1 MISIRSGTLG
11 SGGEL
16 LARTLESLG
25 VRLILSIPGSQV
37 LPVLDSS
44 PLRSGRMRLVVPR
57 SERSA
62 AFVAEGFGKASGA
75 PAVVMST
82 LGPGTANELPG
93 IHSAARSRS
102 PLLSVAPFQPPRKRG
117 RIAEVFQGLDQP
129 AFFREACKRCFL
141 IETRRELRPLL
152 ESAFEACTSGPPGPV
167 HVDVSFPLLFST
179 GVFVNPPV
187 RRVPA
192 PAEKAEPI
200 LVETRK
206 TARRSSGPVRTL
218 APGEACGIV
227 PFSLGVVLAAPG
239 SRVLTKTGTDALE
252 LSLDTLATARTI
264 GLMPRIAAGSRNL
277 RAKAV
282 AEAFGFPM
290 EAARSKKRSRPAEGA
305 GWTIDVSG
313 T

>member
-37 LPVLDSS
+37 LPVLDSTS
-44 PLRSGRMRLVVPR
+44 VRGGRIRLVVPR

-62 AFVAEGFGKASGA
+62 AFMAEGFGKASGV

-102 PLLSVAPFQPPRKRG
+102 PLLSVTPFQPPKKRG

-129 AFFREACKRCFL
+129 AFFRDACKRCFL
-141 IETRRELRPLL
+141 IETRRDLGPVL
-152 ESAFEACTSGPPGPV
+152 ESAFGACTSEPPGPV
-167 HVDVSFPLLFST
+167 HVDVSFPLLFSA
-179 GVFVNPPV
+179 GAFVNPPV
-187 RRVPA
+187 RRLPA
-192 PAEKAEPI
+192 PAEKAGPI

-206 TARRSSGPVRTL
+206 NARRASAPVRTL
-218 APGEACGIV
+218 APGEACGII
-227 PFSLGVVLAAPG
+227 PFSLGVVLAAPEC
-239 SRVLTKTGTDALE
+239 RVLTRTGTDVLE
-252 LSLDTLATARTI
+252 LSFDTLATARTI
-264 GLMPRIAAGSRNL
+264 GLMPRIAADGRNR
-277 RAKAV
+277 RAKAA
-282 AEAFGFPM
+282 AEAFGFPL
-290 EAARSKKRSRPAEGA
+290 EAARSSKRSKPAEGA
-305 GWTIDVSG
+305 GWTILVSG
-313 T
+313 P